1 MPRIPVLDRTD
12 RAIIAA
18 LQKNARSSNKELA
31 ARVGIAPSTCSERM
45 RRLEQE
51 GVFIGFHAAVDPRVL
66 GIGLQAMIAVRLRR
80 HAADEVDAFERH
92 ALGLAEVVTKPE
104 YLIMPSSVGFWA
116 IAMMFYLFGTR
127 SGCLFFNWIRK
138 QLKIAGDLDFTP
150 AKRNPAMSTFMELIL
165 ILWTFYLVLLFIY
178 DNHFFGERSVAAY
191 VVAFGSLL
199 WSMYLFLKLLKV
211 RQMAYALR
219 YAVPTVII
227 FWNFVEIMGRWGMLK
242 EIWIEPWNYW
252 KELVMMSVIFLIL
265 VIITVREQKK
275 KKGS

>member
-92 ALGLAEVVTKPE
+92 ALGLAEVVSLSHVTGPNDF
-104 YLIMPSSVGFWA
+104 LVHVVVRDADHLRHLAVTGFTTMREVDHIETA
-116 IAMMFYLFGTR
+116 
-127 SGCLFFNWIRK
+127 
-138 QLKIAGDLDFTP
+138 
-150 AKRNPAMSTFMELIL
+150 
-165 ILWTFYLVLLFIY
+165 
-178 DNHFFGERSVAAY
+178 
-191 VVAFGSLL
+191 
-199 WSMYLFLKLLKV
+199 
-211 RQMAYALR
+211 
-219 YAVPTVII
+219 II
-227 FWNFVEIMGRWGMLK
+227 FKHVDQG
-242 EIWIEPWNYW
+242 
-252 KELVMMSVIFLIL
+252 IL
-265 VIITVREQKK
+265 PDLL
-275 KKGS
+275 G